1 MNGNDVVTEFKSF
14 IQKVRLIIQPLF
26 LSFPS
31 VIFWYASYTF
41 GFHSNSK
48 ADEPIVNAILPFI
61 GGVHVFLASF
71 LLYREGSDIRELKK
85 ILRRPHTEE
94 TRRDFMDIAEDMIP
108 IPVKYILLST
118 GTMIQAWTIFLYYQ
132 NYYVGFFSVYSISY
146 IITLI
151 WEVIMDL
158 DDPVHGAWVVKG
170 IPKEWEQS
178 FKIKKRWSDQIFD
191 KVFGTTA
198 AGRI

>member
-1 MNGNDVVTEFKSF
+1 MV
-14 IQKVRLIIQPLF
+14 
-26 LSFPS
+26 
-31 VIFWYASYTF
+31 
-41 GFHSNSK
+41 
-48 ADEPIVNAILPFI
+48 
-61 GGVHVFLASF
+61 
-71 LLYREGSDIRELKK
+71 
-85 ILRRPHTEE
+85 
-94 TRRDFMDIAEDMIP
+94 
-108 IPVKYILLST
+108 
-118 GTMIQAWTIFLYYQ
+118 QAWTIFLYYE
-132 NYYVGFFSVYSISY
+132 NYQIGFFSVYSVSY

-191 KVFGTTA
+191 RIFGMTA